1 MFERIV
7 QQIKTEYNNKQK
19 EMLEFYPNLNINSG
33 MIQEQSE
40 SILKT
45 SCGRT
50 GNKKIDNSPSPS
62 HLKPH
67 FYSPPAVE

>member
-1 MFERIV
+1 MFERFV
-7 QQIKTEYNNKQK
+7 LQIKTQYNNKPK

-50 GNKKIDNSPSPS
+50 GNKKNHFPSP
-62 HLKPH
+62 HFKPH
-67 FYSPPAVE
+67 FYSPVAVE

>member
-1 MFERIV
+1 MFERFV
-7 QQIKTEYNNKQK
+7 LQIKTQYNNKPK

-50 GNKKIDNSPSPS
+50 GNKKNHSLSP
-62 HLKPH
+62 HFKPH
-67 FYSPPAVE
+67 FYSPAVVE

>member
-1 MFERIV
+1 
-7 QQIKTEYNNKQK
+7 
-19 EMLEFYPNLNINSG
+19 MLEFYPNLNINSG

-50 GNKKIDNSPSPS
+50 GNRNNKKKPSFS
-62 HLKPH
+62 NLT
-67 FYSPPAVE
+67 FLYSPTAAVK